1 MNGWEDGFHNN
12 NHNAILLLLLLRHVI
27 CRATILT
34 IRYVRFWAEPS
45 HTKEGMRAAMA
56 LESGASFLASKNFG
70 KIPLLNYCRGSV
82 PPPLLLSI
90 DTNQV
95 TA

>member
-12 NHNAILLLLLLRHVI
+12 HHNAILLLLLRHVI

-45 HTKEGMRAAMA
+45 HTKEGVRGGNGEKVA
-56 LESGASFLASKNFG
+56 LLFWPRKFRENTLVE
-70 KIPLLNYCRGSV
+70 LL
-82 PPPLLLSI
+82 
-90 DTNQV
+90 
-95 TA
+95 

>member
-12 NHNAILLLLLLRHVI
+12 HNHHNAILLLLLLRHVI

-45 HTKEGMRAAMA
+45 HTKEGVRQCREVA
-56 LESGASFLASKNFG
+56 LLFWPRKFRENTLVE
-70 KIPLLNYCRGSV
+70 LL
-82 PPPLLLSI
+82 
-90 DTNQV
+90 
-95 TA
+95 

>member
-12 NHNAILLLLLLRHVI
+12 HHNAILLLLLRHVI

-45 HTKEGMRAAMA
+45 HTKEGVRGGNVEKWRFFSG
-56 LESGASFLASKNFG
+56 LENFG

>member
-12 NHNAILLLLLLRHVI
+12 HHNAILLLLRHVI

-45 HTKEGMRAAMA
+45 HTKEGVRCGNGSREWRFFFG
-56 LESGASFLASKNFG
+56 LEKFRENTLVE
-70 KIPLLNYCRGSV
+70 LL
-82 PPPLLLSI
+82 
-90 DTNQV
+90 
-95 TA
+95 

>member
-12 NHNAILLLLLLRHVI
+12 HHNNAILLLLLLRHVI

-45 HTKEGMRAAMA
+45 HTKEGVRGGNVEKWRFFSG
-56 LESGASFLASKNFG
+56 LENFG

-82 PPPLLLSI
+82 LPPPVAV
-90 DTNQV
+90 D
-95 TA
+95 

>member
-12 NHNAILLLLLLRHVI
+12 HHNAILLLLLLRHVI
-27 CRATILT
+27 CRATLLTTCEILGRALT
-34 IRYVRFWAEPS
+34 QR
-45 HTKEGMRAAMA
+45 KGAAMA
-56 LESGASFLASKNFG
+56 LESGASFLALKNFG

-82 PPPLLLSI
+82 SPPLLLSI

>member
-12 NHNAILLLLLLRHVI
+12 NHHHNAILLLLLLRHVI

-34 IRYVRFWAEPS
+34 TCEILGRALTQRKGCGNGSREWRFFS
-45 HTKEGMRAAMA
+45 G
-56 LESGASFLASKNFG
+56 LEKFRENTLVE
-70 KIPLLNYCRGSV
+70 NYCGGSV
-82 PPPLLLSI
+82 SPPLLLSI

>member
-12 NHNAILLLLLLRHVI
+12 NHHHNAILLLLLLLRHVI

-45 HTKEGMRAAMA
+45 HTKEGVRGGNGSREWRFFSG
-56 LESGASFLASKNFG
+56 LENFG
-70 KIPLLNYCRGSV
+70 KTTLVELL
-82 PPPLLLSI
+82 
-90 DTNQV
+90 
-95 TA
+95 